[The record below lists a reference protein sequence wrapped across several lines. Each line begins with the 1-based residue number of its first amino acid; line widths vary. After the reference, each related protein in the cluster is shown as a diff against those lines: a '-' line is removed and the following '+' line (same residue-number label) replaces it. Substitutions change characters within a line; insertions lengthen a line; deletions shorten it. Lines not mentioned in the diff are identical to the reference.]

1 MEILD
6 QIPVSLDVAQV
17 MARLRNLK
25 GLEDC
30 VAELLGRVRQ
40 TARPKAAYA
49 TCYVEAKGPDW
60 VVVDGVQLSSQI
72 LRVNL
77 DPVRRVFPYVATC
90 GTEVDTIQ
98 VAPDDVMA
106 QYCLDLIKRMLVSAA
121 RVYLEAQ
128 VARRFG
134 LDQLSRMGPGSLED
148 WPITQQ
154 QPLFSLLGD
163 VEGAIGVRLTES
175 FLMVP
180 LKSVSGLFFPT
191 ETKWENC
198 QLCPRPVCEGRRAPY
213 EATLAEDYSRRTAT

>member
-17 MARLRNLK
+17 MDRLRNQK

-40 TARPKAAYA
+40 AARPKAAYA

-60 VVVDGVQLSSQI
+60 VMVDGVQLSSQV

-77 DPVRRVFPYVATC
+77 DAVRRVFPYVATC
-90 GTEVDTIQ
+90 GTEVDAIP
-98 VAPDDVMA
+98 VDPGDVMA
-106 QYCLDLIKRMLVSAA
+106 GYCLDLIKRMLVAAA
-121 RVYLEAQ
+121 RVHLEAH
-128 VARRFG
+128 VARRFA
-134 LDQLSRMGPGSLED
+134 LDQLSRMSPGSLED

-154 QPLFSLLGD
+154 RPLFGLLGD
-163 VEGAIGVRLTES
+163 VEGAIGVRLTDS

-180 LKSVSGLFFPT
+180 LKSMSGLMFPT
-191 ETKWENC
+191 EVKFENC
-198 QLCPRPVCEGRRAPY
+198 QLCPRPICEGRRAPY
-213 EATLAEDYSRRTAT
+213 QAAQEGSSAAL